1 LGGFLRINQ
10 KNKPLK
16 RTPRK
21 KSKIQARSIS
31 SKPSSSSYSDS
42 DRLRCNQL
50 QRYCNKTESGVILY
64 ILTTEINIFSLMFD
78 EKKPYI
84 LHINN
89 INILPDLPCKVQDA
103 AYWITLSA

>member
-1 LGGFLRINQ
+1 
-10 KNKPLK
+10 
-16 RTPRK
+16 
-21 KSKIQARSIS
+21 
-31 SKPSSSSYSDS
+31 
-42 DRLRCNQL
+42 
-50 QRYCNKTESGVILY
+50 
-64 ILTTEINIFSLMFD
+64 MFD